1 MQRRLRVKLNMPV
14 LIAHLSR
21 DEKRALSEQEVTA
34 WLKDAGFSRHEE
46 TYWIV
51 SEPDLGQ
58 VEPDEVLEVEPL
70 D

>member
-14 LIAHLSR
+14 LIANFLR
-21 DEKRALSEQEVTA
+21 DERRALSEQEVTT
-34 WLKDAGFSRHEE
+34 WLKDAGFFQHEE